1 MGIVTAV
8 LQKTKAS
15 VPVKTI
21 APESLRDQMQNA
33 FDAVSRRAYE
43 IFESNGRSFGHDI
56 EDWFQ
61 AENEM
66 FEPLPMD
73 ITESDE
79 SFSVKVEVP
88 GFTER
93 ALQVAIEAGHLVISG
108 KHDSNKEEKNGKMTH
123 YEACSREIFRVID
136 LPIEVDTGKA
146 KATLKDCMLEL
157 TIPKVAKAQAEQT
170 VPQAG
175 A

>member
-1 MGIVTAV
+1 MGVTTAV

-21 APESLRDQMQNA
+21 APESLRDQMQNV

-61 AENEM
+61 AGNEL
-66 FEPLPMD
+66 FEPMHTD
-73 ITESDE
+73 ITDSDE
-79 SFSVKVEVP
+79 SISVKVEVS

-93 ALQVAIEAGHLVISG
+93 ELQVAIEPSRLAISG
-108 KHDSNKEEKNGKMTH
+108 KRESNKEENNGKMTH
-123 YEACSREIFRVID
+123 SEAYSREIFRVID
-136 LPIEVDTGKA
+136 LPSDVDTGKA
-146 KATLKDCMLEL
+146 TATLKDGILEL
-157 TIPKVAKAQAEQT
+157 TIAKVAKAQAVQT
-170 VPQAG
+170 MPQA
-175 A
+175 AA

>member
-1 MGIVTAV
+1 MGVAAAV
-8 LQKTKAS
+8 LEKTKAS

-21 APESLRDQMQNA
+21 APESFRDQMQNV
-33 FDAVSRRAYE
+33 FDAVSRKAYE

-61 AENEM
+61 AENEL
-66 FEPLPMD
+66 FEPLHTD

-93 ALQVAIEAGHLVISG
+93 ELQVAIVAGHLVISG
-108 KHDSNKEEKNGKMTH
+108 KHDSNKEEKNGKMTRS
-123 YEACSREIFRVID
+123 EACSREIFSVID
-136 LPIEVDTGKA
+136 LPTEVNTGKA
-146 KATLKDCMLEL
+146 TATLKDSILEL
-157 TIPKVAKAQAEQT
+157 TIPKAAKVQAEQSK
-170 VPQAG
+170 PQA
-175 A
+175 AA